1 MQSPRPLSKT
11 GSRLGMLVLFVV
23 IATLGTIPSAPAP
36 VGAYPL
42 FTGGSTA
49 NTASITGQLI
59 INNGHAVTKN
69 PVLSLAITNVTGE
82 PTKMRVSLDT
92 PLTDAT
98 PLEAYRQMFTRS
110 VSDPNLC
117 THTVYVQLLN
127 DVTGL
132 TSDVLTGSIVV
143 DSQVQAGV
151 IARNPYKRENAV
163 VFDQPQQT
171 QPLVTDGDADY
182 TRVMAFYIEVNG
194 SAECSS
200 LQTVR
205 VGRSTTSLPLAYS
218 PSSDF
223 FANVLPIP
231 GQILVGSNALVF
243 QVEDGVGN
251 TQVYSREIKYDPTPP
266 TLVTTGTLEVNV
278 HATRGAILA
287 NLNVAGNEVTDNM
300 YPGRG
305 FWGVWVANSR
315 TPVADPATDTTLA
328 WQALPISGTA
338 SNFTLA
344 NWSLIGGL
352 PLAQQ
357 TPGDYY
363 VYLRFLDGAGN
374 PTAGYLSNK
383 VTLTAITL
391 PTVFLPVT
399 LKQ

>member
-1 MQSPRPLSKT
+1 MQIPRSVSKT
-11 GSRLGMLVLFVV
+11 GPRLGLLVVFII
-23 IATLGTIPSAPAP
+23 IAVFGTIPSAPAP

-42 FTGGSTA
+42 FTTGSVAT
-49 NTASITGQLI
+49 TTPPTGQLSI
-59 INNGHAVTKN
+59 DNGHAITKN
-69 PVLSLAITNVTGE
+69 PLLSITIANVTGE

-98 PLEAYRQMFTRS
+98 PLEAYRQTFTRS

-117 THTVYVQLLN
+117 THTVYVQLIS

-132 TSDVLTGSIVV
+132 TSDVLTSSIVV
-143 DSQVQAGV
+143 DSQVQAEV

-163 VFDQPQQT
+163 VFSQSQQV
-171 QPLVTDGDADY
+171 QPLVTDGDANY

-205 VGRSTTSLPLAYS
+205 AGRSTSSLPLAYS
-218 PSSDF
+218 LSSDVF
-223 FANVLPIP
+223 VNVLPIP
-231 GQILVGSNALVF
+231 GQVVVGSNALVF

-251 TQVYSREIKYDPTPP
+251 TQFYTREISYDPTPP
-266 TLVTTGTLEVNV
+266 TLVTTGTLGVDV
-278 HATRGAILA
+278 HASRGTILA
-287 NLNVAGNEVTDNM
+287 NLAVAGNEVTDNM

-315 TPVADPATDTTLA
+315 TSVADPATDTTLA
-328 WQALPISGTA
+328 WQVMPISGTA

-344 NWSLIGGL
+344 NWSLVGGL
-352 PLAQQ
+352 PRAQQ

-374 PTAGYLSNK
+374 PTAGYLSAK
-383 VTLTAITL
+383 VTLTDITP

-399 LKQ
+399 LRR